1 MAGKMPI
8 HLDLAGNNCTIFGGG
23 RNTVRRAKEFLQFGA
38 KVTVVSPTVCPEMQ
52 ALIDSNG
59 IRYIPRRYFR
69 GDCSNS
75 QICVAATD
83 TPSVNIAIATECK
96 AKRILVNVTNPAE
109 YGNFEFPRTVTR
121 EDLVLSVGGD
131 APRSVLKSAR
141 DQLQE
146 GIPEILEKARRN
158 GSPEE

>member
-8 HLDLAGNNCTIFGGG
+8 HLELAGNNCTIFGGG
-23 RNTVRRAKEFLQFGA
+23 RNTVRRAREFLHFGA
-38 KVTVVSPTVCPEMQ
+38 KVTVISPTVCPELQ
-52 ALIDSNG
+52 ALIDTSD
-59 IRYIPRRYFR
+59 IRYIPRKYFR

-83 TPSVNIAIATECK
+83 DSSVNISIATECK

-109 YGNFEFPRTVTR
+109 YGNFEFPRTVTQ

-131 APRSVLKSAR
+131 APGTVLKSVRNQLREEITQLIENAR
-141 DQLQE
+141 QDTH
-146 GIPEILEKARRN
+146 
-158 GSPEE
+158 PEE